1 MGNPRS
7 MPRARRAVPARK
19 PERAL
24 QGQAEALRA
33 FLKQGGVIAY
43 PTESCYGLGCDPMN
57 RGAVEKIL
65 RLKGR
70 GAAKGLIL
78 IAANRNQLRP
88 YAARAAIE
96 AAWHKGR
103 WPGPV
108 TWVLPAAKTCPDWL
122 TGGRATVAVRITA
135 HPGAAALCKQA
146 GMALVSTSANK
157 SGASP
162 ARTAAQCEVV
172 FGKRVRV
179 LEGEIGARQRP
190 STLIDLASGKV
201 LRK

>member
-1 MGNPRS
+1 M
-7 MPRARRAVPARK
+7 RR
-19 PERAL
+19 E
-24 QGQAEALRA
+24 ELRA

-43 PTESCYGLGCDPMN
+43 PTESCFGLGCDPMN
-57 RGAVEKIL
+57 RAAVEKIL

-88 YAARAAIE
+88 YATRASIE
-96 AAWHKGR
+96 AAWNKGR

-108 TWVLPAAKTCPDWL
+108 TWVLPAAKTCPEWL
-122 TGGRATVAVRITA
+122 TGGRDTVAVRITA

-157 SGASP
+157 SGGMP
-162 ARTAAQCEVV
+162 ATTSDVCRTL
-172 FGKRVRV
+172 FGGQIRV
-179 LEGEIGARQRP
+179 LEGRVGVRKRP